1 LTSEIQK
8 PRRLI
13 VVTGAAGMLGQNL
26 IPRLLAR
33 GDRIVALDKN
43 AATLGVLAE
52 RAPRAETQVA
62 DLAEDGEWIGRF
74 DGADA
79 VIDLKAQITSPDRA
93 LHLRNNA
100 AATERVVRAC
110 ERHGVPHLVY
120 LSSSVVI
127 SKASDF
133 YTESKRLGEATVR
146 ESRAPHTI
154 LRPPLMFGPGDIKHL
169 GLILGLM
176 TRLPVIPL
184 PGHGR
189 FMRQP
194 LYVGDMCA
202 VIERVLERKAE
213 GGIFNIIGHERLPFV
228 DLLREIRRIRGL
240 SNFFV
245 PLPRWAFRLALRVQR
260 TLSRRTIFTV
270 EQLDALT
277 AGDDFP
283 VEPWV
288 ETFGVPY
295 SPFRSVAPQTYL
307 EHDDLRQA
315 LLRAGKNAASR
326 RSTTS

>member
-1 LTSEIQK
+1 
-8 PRRLI
+8 
-13 VVTGAAGMLGQNL
+13 MLGQNL

-33 GDRIVALDKN
+33 GDRVVALDKN
-43 AATLGVLAE
+43 GATLGVLAE
-52 RAPRAETQVA
+52 RAPAAEIEVA
-62 DLAEDGEWIGRF
+62 DLAEDGDWSRRF

-79 VIDLKAQITSPDRA
+79 VIDLKAQITSPDKA

-100 AATERVVRAC
+100 EATERVVRAC

-127 SKASDF
+127 SKACDF

-169 GLILGLM
+169 GLILALM
-176 TRLPVIPL
+176 TRLPVIPI
-184 PGHGR
+184 PGDGR

-202 VIERVLERKAE
+202 VIEQVLQRKAA
-213 GGIFNIIGHERLPFV
+213 GDIFNIIGHEHIPFV

-240 SNFFV
+240 SSLFV
-245 PLPRWAFRLALRVQR
+245 PVPLWVFRLGLKAQRALM
-260 TLSRRTIFTV
+260 RRMIFTE

-283 VEPWV
+283 VEPWS
-288 ETFGVPY
+288 ETLGVHY
-295 SPFRSVAPQTYL
+295 SPFRSKAPQTYRDN
-307 EHDDLRQA
+307 DDLRLA
-315 LLRAGKNAASR
+315 LLRANQEAAR
-326 RSTTS
+326 RTVAPAS

>member
-1 LTSEIQK
+1 VTGED
-8 PRRLI
+8 PEAPRLI

-33 GDRIVALDKN
+33 GDRVVALDKN
-43 AATLGVLAE
+43 RATLGVLAE
-52 RAPRAETQVA
+52 RAPAAEIEVA
-62 DLAEDGEWIGRF
+62 DLAEDGDWARRF

-79 VIDLKAQITSPDRA
+79 VVDLKAQITSPDRA

-100 AATERVVRAC
+100 AATEGVVRAC
-110 ERHGVPHLVY
+110 ERHGVPHLVH

-133 YTESKRLGEATVR
+133 YTESKRLGEAAVR

-169 GLILGLM
+169 GRILGLM
-176 TRLPVIPL
+176 TRLPVIPI
-184 PGHGR
+184 PGNGR
-189 FMRQP
+189 FIRQP
-194 LYVGDMCA
+194 LYVVDMCA
-202 VIERVLERKAE
+202 VIERVLERRAE
-213 GGIFNIIGHERLPFV
+213 GGIFNIIGHERIPFV

-240 SNFFV
+240 SNFFL
-245 PLPRWAFRLALRVQR
+245 PIPRWVFRLGLRTQS
-260 TLSRRTIFTV
+260 TLMRKTIFTE

-283 VEPWV
+283 VEPWT

-295 SPFRSVAPQTYL
+295 SPFLSAAPQTYR
-307 EHDDLRQA
+307 EQDELRIA
-315 LLRAGKNAASR
+315 LLRALSAAGR
-326 RSTTS
+326 EQG